1 MSATDVIG
9 GFIERL
15 VARRRARRHPPRYS
29 VPDDVIRRTG
39 IRFTPTELAAIADD
53 IDRGVTPPP
62 LSYNEARVLSNVM
75 RERTWREIEAI
86 QDRTAREMTDALDLP
101 EGYEIVPADRPRS

>member
-1 MSATDVIG
+1 MSATDTIG

-15 VARRRARRHPPRYS
+15 VERRRARRHPPRYS

-62 LSYNEARVLSNVM
+62 LSYNEARVLWNVM
-75 RERTWREIEAI
+75 RERAWREIEVVAE
-86 QDRTAREMTDALDLP
+86 RTAAEMAEALALP
-101 EGYEIVPADRPRS
+101 EGTEIVPADRPRS